1 MIAPAIP
8 RMMQKPP
15 SSREPPVR
23 KPPRPVSLAWLQRAA
38 LHYLESYA
46 SSSEN
51 LRRVLRGK
59 LDRRCRARGE
69 EAQPFLPLVDEVVEK
84 AVAGGYVDDTR
95 YAQTKVASLRRRG
108 GSRRAI
114 AAKLQA
120 KGLDRDAIGAA
131 LDEIDAQAAVEN
143 DTDPDAGGD
152 EAENAERTAAAA
164 YARRRRLGPFRVKE
178 REERRDRDIAAMMR
192 AGFGYRVAQGVIDG

>member
-1 MIAPAIP
+1 MSKSMQEPPAP
-8 RMMQKPP
+8 
-15 SSREPPVR
+15 REPPAR

-69 EAQPFLPLVDEVVEK
+69 EAAPFLPLVDEVVEK

-95 YAQTKVASLRRRG
+95 YAQAKVASLRRRG

-120 KGLDRDAIGAA
+120 KGLDREAIGEA
-131 LDEIDAQAAVEN
+131 LDAIDAQSERESM
-143 DTDPDAGGD
+143 DDPAEGDAG
-152 EAENAERTAAAA
+152 ETAEGVAALA
-164 YARRRRLGPFRVKE
+164 YARRRRLGPFRTRE
-178 REERRDRDIAAMMR
+178 REERRGRDIAAMMR
-192 AGFGYRVAQGVIDG
+192 AGFGYGVAQGVIDG

>member
-1 MIAPAIP
+1 
-8 RMMQKPP
+8 MMQPPP
-15 SSREPPVR
+15 SSREPPPR

-69 EAQPFLPLVDEVVEK
+69 EATPFLPLVDEVVEK

-95 YAQTKVASLRRRG
+95 YAQAKVASLRRRG

-120 KGLDRDAIGAA
+120 KGLDREAIGEALDAI
-131 LDEIDAQAAVEN
+131 DRQAVERETM
-143 DTDPDAGGD
+143 DDSAGDDAG
-152 EAENAERTAAAA
+152 ENAERVAAVA
-164 YARRRRLGPFRVKE
+164 YARRRRLGPFRTRE

-192 AGFGYRVAQGVIDG
+192 AGFGYQVAQGVIDG

>member
-1 MIAPAIP
+1 MQEPPA
-8 RMMQKPP
+8 
-15 SSREPPVR
+15 SREPPLK

-69 EAQPFLPLVDEVVEK
+69 EAGPFLPLVDEVVEK

-95 YAQTKVASLRRRG
+95 YAQAKVASLRRRG

-120 KGLDRDAIGAA
+120 KGLDREAIGTA
-131 LDEIDAQAAVEN
+131 LDDIDAQTAAERESM
-143 DTDPDAGGD
+143 DDSAEGDAGAT
-152 EAENAERTAAAA
+152 AEGVAALA
-164 YARRRRLGPFRVKE
+164 YARRRRLGPFRLKE

-192 AGFGYRVAQGVIDG
+192 AGFGYRIAQGVIDG

>member
-1 MIAPAIP
+1 MSEL
-8 RMMQKPP
+8 PP
-15 SSREPPVR
+15 REPPEK
-23 KPPRPVSLAWLQRAA
+23 KPPRPVSIAWLQRAA

-46 SSSEN
+46 SSAEN

-59 LDRRCRARGE
+59 LERRCRARGE
-69 EAQPFLPLVDEVVEK
+69 EAGQFLPLVDEVVEK

-95 YAQTKVASLRRRG
+95 YAQAKVASLRRRG

-120 KGLDRDAIGAA
+120 KGLDREAIGAA
-131 LDEIDAQAAVEN
+131 IDAF
-143 DTDPDAGGD
+143 DD
-152 EAENAERTAAAA
+152 EAVDYPEGEDAERTAAAA
-164 YARRRRLGPFRVKE
+164 YARRRRLGPFRIKD

-192 AGFGYRVAQGVIDG
+192 AGFGYEIAKGVVDECG